1 MAKKGSLFIEIEG
14 GVKLRKALKQANIDL
29 KELTAINRRAAAIVA
44 DRAKATAPRG
54 SDKGG
59 HISITVRPGATQR
72 AGIVRVGNKSKPY
85 AGVVHY
91 GWRARNVR
99 KVTPWVIIAA
109 QDTEPQWLTQY
120 HEELKR
126 IIERIG

>member
-29 KELTAINRRAAAIVA
+29 KELTAINRRAAATVA
-44 DRAKATAPRG
+44 ARAKQTAPVG

-59 HISITVRPGATQR
+59 HISATVRPGATQR

-85 AGVVHY
+85 AGVIHY
-91 GWRARNVR
+91 GDRKRGIVNV
-99 KVTPWVIIAA
+99 KPWVILAA
-109 QDTEPQWLTQY
+109 QQTEPQWLTLY
-120 HEELKR
+120 HQELKK